1 MITEAGYDLIA
12 ILAGDKAHR
21 HPPARAL
28 LALGWADH
36 ITVTGEH
43 ETVDLAPEMGGRVL
57 VAPPSRSTHEDA
69 RAIRSLAEEHGF
81 RRVLVVTAAS
91 HVPRAR
97 LTIAHELRGRPITA
111 DILSWEQVAQPSGRA
126 RTVSTYIQELIKLIY
141 YALRGRA

>member
-1 MITEAGYDLIA
+1 MITAGSYDLIA

-21 HPPARAL
+21 HPPARVL

-43 ETVDLAPEMGGRVL
+43 ETVDLAPETGGRVL

-69 RAIRSLAEEHGF
+69 RAIRSLVEEHGF

-97 LTIAHELRGRPITA
+97 LTIAHEFRGRPIIA
-111 DILSWEQVAQPSGRA
+111 DILSWEQVAHPPGRA
-126 RTVSTYIQELIKLIY
+126 GTVSTHIQELIKLIY